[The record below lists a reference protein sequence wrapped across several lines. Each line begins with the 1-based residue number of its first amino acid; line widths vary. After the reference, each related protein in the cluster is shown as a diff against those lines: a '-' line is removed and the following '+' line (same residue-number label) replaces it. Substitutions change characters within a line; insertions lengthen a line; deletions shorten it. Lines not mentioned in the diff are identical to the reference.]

1 MATRLSF
8 GIFGQSTG
16 QLIDGI
22 AIEVKDASDNVVAST
37 TPSTNQQ
44 LVVGNGDG
52 TYYVDG
58 LSTGE
63 YDIYTAGVLQQELKA
78 TPFISTAGLNNINN
92 AVTTSDIS
100 STAVN
105 DNAKIWG
112 GALLTT
118 QLAGKEDAD
127 PTIIKEGELL
137 HQRQQITRPKQL
149 RQVLLIVLIPR

>member
-8 GIFGQSTG
+8 GIFGKKSTG

-63 YDIYTAGVLQQELKA
+63 YDIYTAGVLQQELKV

-92 AVTTSDIS
+92 AVTYLRYL
-100 STAVN
+100 VRQ
-105 DNAKIWG
+105 
-112 GALLTT
+112 LTT
-118 QLAGKEDAD
+118 MQRFGRCIIND
-127 PTIIKEGELL
+127 TIS
-137 HQRQQITRPKQL
+137 R
-149 RQVLLIVLIPR
+149 